1 MDYEKLCIDIFG
13 TSDPERLV
21 RIAESAEKYDLVCR
35 EKISV
40 NSRGAGRK
48 PKVTDTEAKEM
59 QELYSQGMSA
69 EQIAEIHHVT
79 RQTVYKYINLRKR
92 WEENHCVKMR
102 MEYMHEDQLCT
113 VIDVDFQHKKVYID
127 NKTDRI
133 ILRAFGVNRHPDW
146 EDFTD
151 FLESRC
157 FPRTRCQMK
166 RTLRE
171 AGLDSYDPLRIIE
184 ETQGRMAEDHHW
196 IRIRY
201 RQQEALV

>member
-21 RIAESAEKYDLVCR
+21 RIAESAEKYDFVCR
-35 EKISV
+35 EKILV
-40 NSRGAGRK
+40 NSRGAGR
-48 PKVTDTEAKEM
+48 
-59 QELYSQGMSA
+59 
-69 EQIAEIHHVT
+69 
-79 RQTVYKYINLRKR
+79 
-92 WEENHCVKMR
+92 NHFVKMR
-102 MEYMHEDQLCT
+102 MEYMHENQLCT

-133 ILRAFGVNRHPDW
+133 MLRAFGVNRHPDW

-196 IRIRY
+196 IRISY
-201 RQQEALV
+201 RQREALV